1 VARVVEKMNKKHFMD
16 ILSANLKGI
25 PREEKF
31 DIIND
36 FEEHFAIGKENG
48 RSEEELTEALGD
60 PKLIARQ
67 MNASSLIKKAEETTS
82 ASNIARAIFASI
94 GLGVLNI
101 IFLLG
106 PFIAVI
112 AVILALFTSAIA
124 ITAAGITGF
133 FGSIFSPLFSNYINS
148 SILVNPAVGIFT
160 FLGIG
165 AFGGLFFIG
174 DVYLAKYTYRLTV
187 RYLKFN
193 MRVITGRRQK
203 DEI

>member
-1 VARVVEKMNKKHFMD
+1 MNKKHFMD

-60 PKLIARQ
+60 PKLIAKQ

-82 ASNIARAIFASI
+82 ASNIAQAIFASI

-148 SILVNPAVGIFT
+148 SILINPAVGIFT

>member
-1 VARVVEKMNKKHFMD
+1 VVRVVVKMNKKYFMD

-133 FGSIFSPLFSNYINS
+133 FGSMFSPLFSNYINS
-148 SILVNPAVGIFT
+148 SILINPAVGIFT

-174 DVYLAKYTYRLTV
+174 DIYLAKYTYRLTV

-193 MRVITGRRQK
+193 MRVITGRRRK

>member
-1 VARVVEKMNKKHFMD
+1 MNKKYFMD

-82 ASNIARAIFASI
+82 ASNITRAIFASI

-148 SILVNPAVGIFT
+148 SILINPAVGIFT

-165 AFGGLFFIG
+165 ALGGLFFIG
-174 DVYLAKYTYRLTV
+174 DVYLAKYMYRLTV

>member
-1 VARVVEKMNKKHFMD
+1 MNKKHFMD
-16 ILSANLKGI
+16 ILSASLKGI

-36 FEEHFAIGKENG
+36 FEEHFSIGKENG
-48 RSEEELTEALGD
+48 RSEEELAESLGD

-148 SILVNPAVGIFT
+148 SILINPAVGIFT

-174 DVYLAKYTYRLTV
+174 DIYLAKYMYRLTV

>member
-1 VARVVEKMNKKHFMD
+1 MNKKHFMD

-60 PKLIARQ
+60 PKLIAKQ

>member
-1 VARVVEKMNKKHFMD
+1 MNKKYFMD

-82 ASNIARAIFASI
+82 ASNIAHAIFASI

-124 ITAAGITGF
+124 VTAAGITGF

-148 SILVNPAVGIFT
+148 SILINPAVGIFV

-174 DVYLAKYTYRLTV
+174 DIYLAKFTYRLTV